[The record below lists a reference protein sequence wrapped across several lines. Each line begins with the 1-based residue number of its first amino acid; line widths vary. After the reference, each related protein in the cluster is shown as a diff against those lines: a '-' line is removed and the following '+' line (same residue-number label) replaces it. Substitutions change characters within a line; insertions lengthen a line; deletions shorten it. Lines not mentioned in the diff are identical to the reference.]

1 MFNKTFLIGR
11 LTRDPEMRYTSAG
24 VAVARFTL
32 AINRPPR
39 RDNPQSE
46 ADFIR
51 IVAWRKLAE
60 ICGEY
65 LVKGK
70 LISIE
75 GRLQIS
81 NYEKNGQMQK
91 MSEVVADNMQM
102 LDRKPS
108 GGSSQTPE
116 SSNATV
122 STVNASAP
130 KSPQHEVPF

>member
-1 MFNKTFLIGR
+1 MYNKSFLIGR
-11 LTRDPEMRYTSAG
+11 LTRDPEVRYTSAG

-32 AINRPPR
+32 AINRPTK
-39 RDNPQSE
+39 DAE

-65 LVKGK
+65 LKKGK

-81 NYEKNGQMQK
+81 SYEKNGK
-91 MSEVVADNMQM
+91 TVKSAEVIADNMQM
-102 LDRKPS
+102 LDRKGDS
-108 GGSSQTPE
+108 DAQGST
-116 SSNATV
+116 NY
-122 STVNASAP
+122 AP
-130 KSPQHEVPF
+130 KEQSVAASPAASNVPF